1 MTFHDGRSYEPAG
14 SYETGW
20 SVVPWMIVVSLPP
33 PPLLTPQPA
42 AATTSSVAPSRSRTL
57 RLRRTLASFSLPVQ
71 WLTSL
76 DRRRFRGAAR
86 REWAGGGA
94 AAPSRA

>member
-33 PPLLTPQPA
+33 PPPPPPQPA
-42 AATTSSVAPSRSRTL
+42 AAPMSSVAPSKSRIL
-57 RLRRTLASFSLPVQ
+57 RLRRTSASFSLPVQ

-76 DRRRFRGAAR
+76 DRGRFGHRFLRAR
-86 REWAGGGA
+86 LEDGLALLGL
-94 AAPSRA
+94 